1 MVWFWPKNQ
10 ICYSFNQKE
19 IIWNISNFFRPKNTY
34 KILTSLIYFHDSVDK
49 KKRGFKSSSQDFHI
63 LYCDYLV
70 VAYFVV
76 YLDCM
81 KYYAGVS
88 KRIGT

>member
-1 MVWFWPKNQ
+1 MFGNEGYHQLSTKVGWFW
-10 ICYSFNQKE
+10 S
-19 IIWNISNFFRPKNTY
+19 IWAISNFFRPKNAY
-34 KILTSLIYFHDSVDK
+34 KIITFLIYFPDSVDK
-49 KKRGFKSSSQDFHI
+49 KNRGFKSSSEDFHI

-88 KRIGT
+88 ERIGT